1 MDKTIFMDE
10 INDIDVF
17 GMMDA
22 ISFMGASNHH
32 PCGGTSSTCTLTFML
47 SNSSLTCN

>member
-10 INDIDVF
+10 INDINVF

-22 ISFMGASNHH
+22 ISLMDVNNHH
-32 PCGGTSSTCTLTFML
+32 PCGGTSSTCT
-47 SNSSLTCN
+47 

>member
-17 GMMDA
+17 GMMYA
-22 ISFMGASNHH
+22 ISLTDVSNHH
-32 PCGGTSSTCTLTFML
+32 PCGGTSSTYV
-47 SNSSLTCN
+47 